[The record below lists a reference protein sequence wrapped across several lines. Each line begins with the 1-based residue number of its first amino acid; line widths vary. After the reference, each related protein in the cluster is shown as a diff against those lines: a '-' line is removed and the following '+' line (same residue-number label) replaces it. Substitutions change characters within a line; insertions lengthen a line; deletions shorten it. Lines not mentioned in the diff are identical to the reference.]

1 MQKLRLAKDL
11 REDLAILKLKKGNVI
26 VLINKS
32 DSYQSLEGLFS
43 DKSKF
48 RLIDEDPTLTHLSPL
63 QKYLRILFNC
73 GKINE
78 DQVKKLR
85 PQNAIV
91 ALAYALPKIYK
102 NFTRLPSFRTIF
114 YTTSPCY
121 YDAGSLVT
129 DLLTPITH
137 SDFFSKDSFD
147 AAAKICKFP
156 PQLFDNG
163 YIFATFDVAFLFKN
177 VPFNRTANVILDRV
191 YNENLEYKLKH
202 ERIEKSN

>member
-102 NFTRLPSFRTIF
+102 NFTRFPPFRAIF
-114 YTTSPCY
+114 DTTSPCY
-121 YDAGSLVT
+121 YDAGSLLT

-137 SDFFSKDSFD
+137 SDFFQKIHLMLQPKFVKFHHCCLIMVIFLQHLMWRSYSKMCHSTERLMSFW
-147 AAAKICKFP
+147 I
-156 PQLFDNG
+156 G
-163 YIFATFDVAFLFKN
+163 YIM
-177 VPFNRTANVILDRV
+177 RIL
-191 YNENLEYKLKH
+191 
-202 ERIEKSN
+202 I